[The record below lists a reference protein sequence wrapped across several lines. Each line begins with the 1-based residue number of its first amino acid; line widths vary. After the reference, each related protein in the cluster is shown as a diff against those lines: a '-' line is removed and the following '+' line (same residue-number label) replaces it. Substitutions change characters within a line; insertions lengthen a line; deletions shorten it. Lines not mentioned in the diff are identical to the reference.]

1 MAEIDPLSVGETDA
15 ATRDDLTV
23 MMRFILKQYL
33 RPETLRRLMAPVERR
48 PAAMRPEAV
57 ANVDADPLAE
67 IMAKALVE
75 HLRQNGFVVSRRD
88 RLWG

>member
-1 MAEIDPLSVGETDA
+1 
-15 ATRDDLTV
+15 
-23 MMRFILKQYL
+23 
-33 RPETLRRLMAPVERR
+33 
-48 PAAMRPEAV
+48 MRPEAV